1 MIARIT
7 GRLEELHDGVA
18 LVAAEGG
25 LWYEVLVPAFDTT
38 ALARRAGQEVVLHTI
53 HYVEGDPARGAQTPR
68 LIGFLAESDRAF
80 FRVFTTVKG
89 MGIRRALRALARPP
103 AEIAAA
109 VQARD
114 PKPLRALPEIG
125 PRMAERIVTELHDKL
140 ADFAAAP
147 PAGAAPPQELPEA
160 AREAVAV
167 LVQLGERQPDAQ
179 ALVERVR
186 AVAPE
191 LDTPEAILHSAYR
204 LRAGAR

>member
-89 MGIRRALRALARPP
+89 MGIRRAFWRGRLLRSPRPCRPAIPNRYGPCRRSARAWP
-103 AEIAAA
+103 
-109 VQARD
+109 
-114 PKPLRALPEIG
+114 
-125 PRMAERIVTELHDKL
+125 
-140 ADFAAAP
+140 
-147 PAGAAPPQELPEA
+147 
-160 AREAVAV
+160 
-167 LVQLGERQPDAQ
+167 
-179 ALVERVR
+179 
-186 AVAPE
+186 
-191 LDTPEAILHSAYR
+191 SAS
-204 LRAGAR
+204 